1 MKRFIT
7 LLLLLGLPALGWAQN
22 AGPQSIPGYVTM
34 ANATT
39 TGTTQ
44 WLLAKIDS
52 AGKAVLAATTD
63 TAVPLFVVRSGAGS
77 TAGTY
82 AQLVVLGLTSCI
94 FDATNASGIGEYYV
108 VASTIVAGRCH
119 AQLSPPANGMVV
131 GRMAQDNTTLG
142 ARSNIIAQNIAYVPG
157 TAGSG
162 SGTVQN
168 GIDKSIACY
177 AGTGTEVNDCIP
189 AAANNLYIKW
199 SAGSAVNSTLA
210 AAGIGACTNQVVTS
224 LNADAIPTC
233 TTLTSAY
240 VNNTIA
246 LTGAGINTSSQPINA
261 PTIWSWT
268 GDNTPTTLGG
278 DVNDY
283 TAGGVLHANTV
294 IRLGGGAADRN
305 ITGLDAGSD
314 GELKI
319 IHNIGTTNA
328 LVLKNEST
336 ASSAANRLLLT
347 PGQTTAGDVTLNF
360 GDSFALIYDTTSSR
374 WRPLSDGVP
383 DKYKLKTFV
392 IPFGSMASDAPPL
405 VADDDLPSGI
415 TNDYRRP
422 FKVLAVACYAN
433 TGTLTMTPILTGG
446 TGTSIVTGA
455 CTCGVGTYAATGCT
469 VNGTPTIN
477 PYNADGFTCAST
489 PCSADANLTSVDGVA
504 KYGLLK
510 IVGIL
515 Q

>member
-7 LLLLLGLPALGWAQN
+7 LLLLLCLPVLALAQN
-22 AGPQSIPGYVTM
+22 AGPQSIPGYVTIQ
-34 ANATT
+34 NATT

-52 AGKAVLAATTD
+52 TGKAVLAATTD
-63 TAVPLFVVRSGAGS
+63 TAIPLFVVRSGAGS

-82 AQLVVLGLTSCI
+82 AQLVLLGLTSCT

-119 AQLSPPANGMVV
+119 AQLSPPANGMVI
-131 GRMAQDNTTLG
+131 GRMAQDSTTLG

-168 GIDKSIACY
+168 GVDKSIACY
-177 AGTGTEVNDCIP
+177 AGTGTEVNDCVP

-210 AAGIGACTNQVVTS
+210 AAGIGVCTNQVVTS

-246 LTGAGINTSSQPINA
+246 LTGTDINTSSQV
-261 PTIWSWT
+261 T
-268 GDNTPTTLGG
+268 GASIGFAFKGDVTPTALGG

-283 TAGGVLHANTV
+283 TAGGVIHANTV

-314 GELKI
+314 GEIKVI
-319 IHNIGTTNA
+319 FNIGLTNA

-336 ASSAANRLLLT
+336 ASSAANRLRLT
-347 PGQTTAGDVTLNF
+347 PGQTTAGDVTLNP
-360 GDSFALIYDTTSSR
+360 GDSFALIYDTTLSV
-374 WRPLSDGVP
+374 WRAVSDAIP

-392 IPFGSMASDAPPL
+392 IPFGSVASDASPL

-422 FKVLAVACYAN
+422 FRILAVACYAN

-455 CTCGVGTYAATGCT
+455 CTCGIGSFVTTGCT
-469 VNGTPTIN
+469 VNGTPTLN
-477 PYNADGFTCAST
+477 PYNADGFTCSST
-489 PCSADANLTSVDGVA
+489 PCSADANLTSVDGVT